1 MNNKRDVLRDMDRIV
16 EEFNFKH
23 VHEIMKKSNWVWC
36 GEHVKRENRVP
47 TIKEMRL
54 CAKDLLR
61 TCIKSWIEQPHKMS
75 TSTGGFVASITKK
88 GRLTLAFIVEEMTSY
103 DIEEIDD
110 CNNFENDVKSFNTS
124 KTFNS
129 HKNSKTSEERWHVCD
144 DTEYAD
150 YID

>member
-1 MNNKRDVLRDMDRIV
+1 MKNKYDVLRDMDRII

-23 VHEIMKKSNWVWC
+23 VHDFMKKTNWVWC
-36 GEHVKRENRVP
+36 GEHVNRENRVP

-61 TCIKSWIEQPHKMS
+61 TCVRSWIEHPHKMS
-75 TSTGGFVASITKK
+75 SSTGGFVASITKK
-88 GRLTLAFIVEEMTSY
+88 GRLSLAFVVEEMTSY

-110 CNNFENDVKSFNTS
+110 CNDCDNYEHSHNISKSSKEHWYTCDENDKM
-124 KTFNS
+124 
-129 HKNSKTSEERWHVCD
+129 
-144 DTEYAD
+144 EYAD

>member
-1 MNNKRDVLRDMDRIV
+1 MIMKNKCDVLRSMERIL

-23 VHEIMKKSNWVWC
+23 VHEVMKKSNWVWC
-36 GEHVKRENRVP
+36 GEHVNFESHVP

-61 TCIKSWIEQPHKMS
+61 TCVKNWINHPHKMS
-75 TSTGGFVASITKK
+75 SSTGGFVASITKK
-88 GRLTLAFIVEEMTSY
+88 GRLSLAFVVEEMTSY

-110 CNNFENDVKSFNTS
+110 CDDYERGVKSKST
-124 KTFNS
+124 
-129 HKNSKTSEERWHVCD
+129 EERWHVCD

>member
-1 MNNKRDVLRDMDRIV
+1 MNMKPKCDVVRSMNRIL

-36 GEHVKRENRVP
+36 GEHVNYESHVP
-47 TIKEMRL
+47 SIKEMRL

-61 TCIKSWIEQPHKMS
+61 TCVKNWINHPHKMS

-88 GRLTLAFIVEEMTSY
+88 GRLSLAFVVEEMTSY

-110 CNNFENDVKSFNTS
+110 CNEYENSVKSKST
-124 KTFNS
+124 
-129 HKNSKTSEERWHVCD
+129 EERWHVCE

>member
-1 MNNKRDVLRDMDRIV
+1 MIMKNTYDVLHAMDRII

-23 VHEIMKKSNWVWC
+23 VHDFMKKTNWVWC
-36 GEHVKRENRVP
+36 GEHVNRENRVP

-61 TCIKSWIEQPHKMS
+61 TCVKNWIDHPHKMS
-75 TSTGGFVASITKK
+75 SSTGGFVVSITKK
-88 GRLTLAFIVEEMTSY
+88 GRLSLAFVVEEMTSY

-110 CNNFENDVKSFNTS
+110 CNDCNDYENSVKSRNTS
-124 KTFNS
+124 KSN
-129 HKNSKTSEERWHVCD
+129 EERWHVCD